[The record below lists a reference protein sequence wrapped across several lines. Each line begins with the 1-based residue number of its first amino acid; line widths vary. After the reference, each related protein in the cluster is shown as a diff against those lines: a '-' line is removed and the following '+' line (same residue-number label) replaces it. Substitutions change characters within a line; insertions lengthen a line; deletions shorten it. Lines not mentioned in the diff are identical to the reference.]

1 MRVPLSPQAFLER
14 LAAVA
19 HLTQG
24 IEALGIMAF
33 ITDPDGHILFAN
45 KATERITGFTR
56 EDMLGR
62 NPGDLWGGR
71 MPEAF
76 YVDFWKTI
84 KTNKTPFVA
93 EMHNRRKDGTMHWQE
108 MFVTPIVAENGD
120 VEFFIAVE
128 PDITERKERE
138 KFREEFTSILSHQL
152 KNPLTAV
159 NWTIELLLER
169 NGLRPD
175 QKAALHDAYEGSK
188 SMVGLIEDLVTI
200 SRLGQTPTHNDQVN
214 VVQELDEVI
223 SLAKR
228 HHPNVALDYQ
238 PSGPVALT
246 TSRVLMLQ
254 VLSNLVSNAFEYADL
269 ASPQVRIAMLPS
281 DRSIRIEIENNGLS
295 IPAEAKEKI
304 FGKFYRTEAAAA
316 YKAGGTGLGLFIV
329 KLICDTF
336 GWKIGFESPRSGD
349 NGTMFFVEMPRT

>member
-1 MRVPLSPQAFLER
+1 MRVPISPQALLER

-45 KATERITGFTR
+45 EATERITGFTR
-56 EDMLGR
+56 KEMIGR
-62 NPGDLWGGR
+62 NPGDLWGGQ

-84 KTNKTPFVA
+84 KTDKKPFVA
-93 EMHNRRKDGTMHWQE
+93 EMHNRRKDGVMHWQE
-108 MFVTPIVAENGD
+108 MFVTPIMAENGD

-200 SRLGQTPTHNDQVN
+200 SRLGQTPAHNDSVN
-214 VVQELDEVI
+214 IVQELDEVVA
-223 SLAKR
+223 LAKR
-228 HHPNVALDYQ
+228 HHPKVVVDYQ
-238 PSGPVALT
+238 PPAATNFV

-254 VLSNLVSNAFEYADL
+254 VLSNIVSNAFEYAD
-269 ASPQVRIAMLPS
+269 AEAPKVRIAMHIS
-281 DRSIRIEIENNGLS
+281 DRMIRLEVENNGLT
-295 IPAEAKEKI
+295 IPADAKEKI
-304 FGKFYRTEAAAA
+304 FDKFYRTEAAAA
-316 YKAGGTGLGLFIV
+316 YKASGTGLGLFIV
-329 KLICDTF
+329 KMICDTF
-336 GWKIGFESPRSGD
+336 GWKIGFESPRSEKG
-349 NGTMFFVEMPRT
+349 GTMFYVEMPRT